1 MALEDYRDDC
11 TDCSRCSYCK
21 WIPLDHIKSA
31 RFARACPS
39 IEYCNFQAYSLGGRL
54 SIGLS
59 LLEGRIGYNDE
70 LKDIV
75 WKCQMGGACDVS
87 DKICRYNIRGLE
99 VMREMRFK
107 LVEDGQTLPQHKPYI
122 ENLHKEE
129 NMMMEPR
136 VNRGKWADGLDVKN
150 LANEKAAVVFHAGC
164 RYSYDKGLQK
174 TARTAVMMLGDA
186 GVDIGIMGEN
196 ESCCG
201 GRVYQWGYRKE
212 LNGFARKNARVW
224 ADAGV
229 KTVVTPCAECY
240 HTFKRL
246 YPEIGFTF
254 EVIHVVEY
262 INRLIKAGKI
272 KLTRSVP
279 LTVTYHDPCHLGRL
293 GEPYVPW
300 QGRRE
305 KKYGQIPV
313 WKPSRPRNT
322 GAWGVYDAPRNVLKS
337 IPGLA
342 LVEMERIREY
352 AWCCGA
358 GGGVLEAY
366 PDFAAWT
373 AAERLTEAKA
383 TGAEAIV
390 SACPWCERSFAD
402 TVKNQD
408 EKIEVYD
415 IIDLVQMA
423 L

>member
-39 IEYCNFQAYSLGGRL
+39 IEYCSFQAYSLAGRL
-54 SIGLS
+54 AVGLS
-59 LLEGRIGYNDE
+59 LLEGRIDYDSE

-75 WKCQMGGACDVS
+75 WKCQMDGACDVS

-122 ENLHKEE
+122 DNLHEE
-129 NMMMEPR
+129 QNMMMEPKAD
-136 VNRGKWADGLDVKN
+136 RGKWADGLDVKN
-150 LANEKAAVVFHAGC
+150 LTKEKARVVFHAGC
-164 RYSYDKGLQK
+164 HYSYDKELQK
-174 TARTAVMMLGDA
+174 TARTAVTLLRDA
-186 GVDIGIMGEN
+186 GVDIGIMGKN

-201 GRVYQWGYRKE
+201 GRAHQWGYRKE
-212 LNGFARKNARVW
+212 LNASARRNARAW
-224 ADAGV
+224 IRAGV

-240 HTFKRL
+240 YTFNRL
-246 YPEIGFTF
+246 YRETGLTL
-254 EVIHVVEY
+254 EVVHVTEY
-262 INRLIKAGKI
+262 IDRLIRKRKI
-272 KLTRSVP
+272 KLTKAVP
-279 LTVTYHDPCHLGRL
+279 VTVTYHDPCHLGRL

-300 QGRRE
+300 QGTR
-305 KKYGQIPV
+305 KKIYGQIPV
-313 WKPSRPRNT
+313 WKPSRPRYT
-322 GAWGVYDAPRNVLKS
+322 GAWGVYDAPRNVLKR
-337 IPGLA
+337 IPGLS

-366 PDFAAWT
+366 PDFATWT
-373 AAERLTEAKA
+373 AAQRLVEAKA

-390 SACPWCERSFAD
+390 SACPWCERNFAD
-402 TVKNQD
+402 AAESQD
-408 EKIEVYD
+408 DKVQVYD
-415 IIDLVQMA
+415 VIDLVQMA

>member
-39 IEYCNFQAYSLGGRL
+39 IEYCSFQAYSLGGRL
-54 SIGLS
+54 SVGLS

-75 WKCQMGGACDVS
+75 WKCQMDGACDVS
-87 DKICRYNIRGLE
+87 DKVCRYNIRGLE

-107 LVEDGQTLPQHKPYI
+107 LVEDGQTLLRHKPYI
-122 ENLHKEE
+122 DNLHKEQ

-136 VNRGKWADGLDVKN
+136 GNRGKWADGLDVKN
-150 LANEKAAVVFHAGC
+150 LVEEKAAVVFHAGC
-164 RYSYDKGLQK
+164 HYSYDKRSQK
-174 TARTAVMMLGDA
+174 TARMAIMMLRDA
-186 GVDIGIMGEN
+186 GVDIGIMGKK

-201 GRVYQWGYRKE
+201 GRAYQWGYRKE
-212 LNGFARKNARVW
+212 LNAFARKNARAW
-224 ADAGV
+224 ADAEV

-240 HTFKRL
+240 YTFKRL

-262 INRLIKAGKI
+262 INRLIKKGKI

-300 QGRRE
+300 QGTRE
-305 KKYGQIPV
+305 KIYGQIPV
-313 WKPSRPRNT
+313 WKPSRPRYT

-342 LVEMERIREY
+342 VAEMERIREY

-358 GGGVLEAY
+358 GGGVVEAY

-373 AAERLTEAKA
+373 AAERVTEAKA

-390 SACPWCERSFAD
+390 SACPWCERNFAD
-402 TVKNQD
+402 TVKSQD
-408 EKIEVYD
+408 EKIKVYD
-415 IIDLVQMA
+415 IVDLVHMA

>member
-39 IEYCNFQAYSLGGRL
+39 IEYCGFQAYSLGGRL
-54 SIGLS
+54 SVALS
-59 LLEGRIGYNDE
+59 LLESRIGYNDE
-70 LKDIV
+70 LKNIV
-75 WKCQMGGACDVS
+75 WKCQMDGACDVS

-99 VMREMRFK
+99 AMREMRFK
-107 LVEDGQTLPQHKPYI
+107 LVEDGETLPQHKPYI
-122 ENLHKEE
+122 DNLHKEK
-129 NMMMEPR
+129 NMMMERR

-150 LANEKAAVVFHAGC
+150 LAEEKAAVVFHAGC

-174 TARTAVMMLGDA
+174 RARMAVTMLRDA

-201 GRVYQWGYRKE
+201 GRAYQWGYRKE
-212 LNGFARKNARVW
+212 LNAFARKNARAW

-240 HTFKRL
+240 YTFKRL

-254 EVIHVVEY
+254 EVVHVSEY
-262 INRLIKAGKI
+262 INRLVKKGKI
-272 KLTRSVP
+272 KLRKNVP

-300 QGRRE
+300 QGSRE
-305 KKYGQIPV
+305 KIYGQIPV
-313 WKPSRPRNT
+313 WKPSRPRYT
-322 GAWGVYDAPRNVLKS
+322 GARGVYDAPRNVLKS
-337 IPGLA
+337 IPGLT

-390 SACPWCERSFAD
+390 SACPWCERNFAD
-402 TVKNQD
+402 TVKGQD
-408 EKIEVYD
+408 EKIKVYD
-415 IIDLVQMA
+415 VIDLVQMA

>member
-39 IEYCNFQAYSLGGRL
+39 IEYCGFQAYSLGGRL
-54 SIGLS
+54 SVALS

-70 LKDIV
+70 LKNIV
-75 WKCQMGGACDVS
+75 WECQMDGACDVS

-99 VMREMRFK
+99 AMREMRFK
-107 LVEDGQTLPQHKPYI
+107 LVEDGEALPQHKAYI
-122 ENLHKEE
+122 DNLHEE
-129 NMMMEPR
+129 QNMVMGPR
-136 VNRGKWADGLDVKN
+136 ANRGDWADGLDIKN
-150 LANEKAAVVFHAGC
+150 LAEEKAGVVFHAGC
-164 RYSYDKGLQK
+164 RYSYDEELQK
-174 TARTAVMMLGDA
+174 TARTAVTLLRDA
-186 GVDIGIMGEN
+186 GVDIGIMGEK

-201 GRVYQWGYRKE
+201 GRAYQWGYRKE
-212 LNGFARKNARVW
+212 LNACARRNARAW
-224 ADAGV
+224 IRAGV

-240 HTFKRL
+240 YAFKRL
-246 YPEIGFTF
+246 YRETGFTL
-254 EVIHVVEY
+254 EVVHVTEY
-262 INRLIKAGKI
+262 IDRLIKKGKI
-272 KLTRSVP
+272 KLTRNVP

-300 QGRRE
+300 QGN
-305 KKYGQIPV
+305 KKKIYGQIPV
-313 WKPSRPRNT
+313 WKPSRPRYT
-322 GAWGVYDAPRNVLKS
+322 GAWGVYDAPRSVLSS
-337 IPGLA
+337 IPGLTLA
-342 LVEMERIREY
+342 EMERIREY

-373 AAERLTEAKA
+373 AAERLAEAST

-390 SACPWCERSFAD
+390 SACPWCERSFID
-402 TVKNQD
+402 TVKVQD
-408 EKIEVYD
+408 GKIKVYD
-415 IIDLVQMA
+415 VIDLVQMA

>member
-1 MALEDYRDDC
+1 MALEDYREDC

-39 IEYCNFQAYSLGGRL
+39 IEYCGFQAYSLGGRL
-54 SIGLS
+54 SVGLS

-70 LKDIV
+70 LKNIV
-75 WKCQMGGACDVS
+75 WECQMDGACDVS

-99 VMREMRFK
+99 AMREMRFK
-107 LVEDGQTLPQHKPYI
+107 LVEDGQTMYLHKPYI
-122 ENLHKEE
+122 DSLHKEK
-129 NMMMEPR
+129 NMMIEPR
-136 VNRGKWADGLDVKN
+136 AKRGKWADGLDVKN
-150 LANEKAAVVFHAGC
+150 LTKEKAAVVFHAGC

-174 TARTAVMMLGDA
+174 KARTAVTILRDA
-186 GVDIGIMGEN
+186 GADIGIMGEN

-201 GRVYQWGYRKE
+201 GRAYQWGYRKE
-212 LNGFARKNARVW
+212 LNAFARNNAKAW
-224 ADAGV
+224 TAAGV

-240 HTFKRL
+240 YTFKRL

-254 EVIHVVEY
+254 EVIHVSEYVE
-262 INRLIKAGKI
+262 RLIKKGKI
-272 KLTRSVP
+272 KLSKNVP
-279 LTVTYHDPCHLGRL
+279 LTVTYHDPCHLGSL

-300 QGRRE
+300 QGTKE
-305 KKYGQIPV
+305 KIYGQIPV
-313 WKPSRPRNT
+313 WKPSRPRYT

-337 IPGLA
+337 IRGLT

-366 PDFAAWT
+366 PDFVTWT
-373 AAERLTEAKA
+373 AAERLTEART

-390 SACPWCERSFAD
+390 TACPWCERNFAD
-402 TVKNQD
+402 TVRSQD
-408 EKIEVYD
+408 EKMQVYD

>member
-39 IEYCNFQAYSLGGRL
+39 IEYCSFQAYSLAGRL

-87 DKICRYNIRGLE
+87 DKVCRYNIRGLE

-107 LVEDGQTLPQHKPYI
+107 LVKEGQTLPQHKAYI
-122 ENLHKEE
+122 DSLHKEE
-129 NMMMEPR
+129 NMMIAHR

-150 LANEKAAVVFHAGC
+150 LAQEKATVVFHAGC
-164 RYSYDKGLQK
+164 LYSYDKELQK
-174 TARTAVMMLGDA
+174 TARTAAMILRDA
-186 GVDIGIMGEN
+186 GVDIGIMREN

-212 LNGFARKNARVW
+212 LNAFARKNAKAW

-262 INRLIKAGKI
+262 IDRLIKEDKI
-272 KLTRSVP
+272 KLTKSVP

-300 QGRRE
+300 QGSKE
-305 KKYGQIPV
+305 KIYGQIPV
-313 WKPSRPRNT
+313 WKPSRPRYT
-322 GAWGVYDAPRNVLKS
+322 GAWGIYDAPRNVLNS

-373 AAERLTEAKA
+373 AAERLAEAKA

-390 SACPWCERSFAD
+390 SACPWCENNFTD
-402 TVKNQD
+402 TVKSRD

-415 IIDLVQMA
+415 IVDLVQMA

>member
-39 IEYCNFQAYSLGGRL
+39 IEYCGFQAYSLGGRL
-54 SIGLS
+54 SVALS

-70 LKDIV
+70 LKNIV
-75 WKCQMGGACDVS
+75 WECQLDGACDVS

-107 LVEDGQTLPQHKPYI
+107 LVEEGQTLPRHKPYI
-122 ENLHKEE
+122 DSLHKEK
-129 NMMMEPR
+129 NMMLKPSGE
-136 VNRGKWADGLDVKN
+136 RGKWAEGLDVKK
-150 LANEKAAVVFHAGC
+150 LTEEKATVAFHAGC
-164 RYSYDKGLQK
+164 RYSYDRGLQK
-174 TARTAVMMLGDA
+174 RARTAVTLLRDA

-201 GRVYQWGYRKE
+201 GRAYQWGYRNE
-212 LNGFARKNARVW
+212 LNALAKKNARAW
-224 ADAGV
+224 TAAGV
-229 KTVVTPCAECY
+229 KTVVTACAEGY
-240 HTFKRL
+240 YTFKRL
-246 YPEIGFTF
+246 YPELGFTF
-254 EVIHVVEY
+254 EVLHVSEY
-262 INRLIKAGKI
+262 IERLIRKGKI
-272 KLTRSVP
+272 KPKRNVP

-300 QGRRE
+300 QGKRD
-305 KKYGQIPV
+305 KIYGQVPV
-313 WKPSRPRNT
+313 WKPSRPRYT
-322 GAWGVYDAPRNVLKS
+322 GAFGVYDAPRNVLKS
-337 IPGLA
+337 IPGVT

-373 AAERLTEAKA
+373 AADRLAEAKA
-383 TGAEAIV
+383 TGAEALV
-390 SACPWCERSFAD
+390 SACPWCETNLAD
-402 TVKNQD
+402 TVKD
-408 EKIEVYD
+408 RDGKIKVYD
-415 IIDLVQMA
+415 VVDVVRMA

>member
-39 IEYCNFQAYSLGGRL
+39 IEYCGFQAYSLGGRL
-54 SIGLS
+54 SVALS

-70 LKDIV
+70 LKNIV
-75 WKCQMGGACDVS
+75 WECQLDGACDVS

-107 LVEDGQTLPQHKPYI
+107 LVEEGQTLPRHKPYI
-122 ENLHKEE
+122 DSLRKEK
-129 NMMMEPR
+129 NMMLKPR
-136 VNRGKWADGLDVKN
+136 GDRGKWAEGLDVKQ
-150 LANEKAAVVFHAGC
+150 LTEEKATVVFHAGC
-164 RYSYDKGLQK
+164 RYSYDRGLQK
-174 TARTAVMMLGDA
+174 RARTAVTLLRDA

-201 GRVYQWGYRKE
+201 GRAYQWGYRNE
-212 LNGFARKNARVW
+212 LNALAKKNARAW
-224 ADAGV
+224 TAAGV
-229 KTVVTPCAECY
+229 KTVVTTCAEGY
-240 HTFKRL
+240 YTFKRL
-246 YPEIGFTF
+246 YPELGFTF
-254 EVIHVVEY
+254 EVLHVSEY
-262 INRLIKAGKI
+262 IERLIKKGKI
-272 KLTRSVP
+272 KPKRNVP

-300 QGRRE
+300 QGKRD
-305 KKYGQIPV
+305 KIYGQVPV
-313 WKPSRPRNT
+313 WKPSRPRYT
-322 GAWGVYDAPRNVLKS
+322 GAFGVYDAPRNVLKS
-337 IPGLA
+337 IPGVT

-373 AAERLTEAKA
+373 AADRLAEAKA
-383 TGAEAIV
+383 TGAEALV
-390 SACPWCERSFAD
+390 SACPWCETNLAD
-402 TVKNQD
+402 TVKD
-408 EKIEVYD
+408 RDGKIKVYD
-415 IIDLVQMA
+415 IVDVVRMA

>member
-39 IEYCNFQAYSLGGRL
+39 IEYCGFQAYSLGGRL
-54 SIGLS
+54 SVALS
-59 LLEGRIGYNDE
+59 LLEGRIDYNNE
-70 LKDIV
+70 LKNIV
-75 WKCQMGGACDVS
+75 WECQLDGACDVS

-99 VMREMRFK
+99 AMREMRFK
-107 LVEDGQTLPQHKPYI
+107 LVEDGQTLPRHKPYI
-122 ENLHKEE
+122 DSLHKEK
-129 NMMMEPR
+129 NMMMEPKAK
-136 VNRGKWADGLDVKN
+136 RGKWADGLDVKN
-150 LANEKAAVVFHAGC
+150 LPEEKAAVVFHAGC

-174 TARTAVMMLGDA
+174 KARTAVTLLRDA

-201 GRVYQWGYRKE
+201 GRAYQWGYRKE
-212 LNGFARKNARVW
+212 LNAFAKKNARAW
-224 ADAGV
+224 TAAGV
-229 KTVVTPCAECY
+229 KTVVTPCAEGY
-240 HTFKRL
+240 YTFKRL

-254 EVIHVVEY
+254 EVVHVSEY
-262 INRLIKAGKI
+262 IGRLIKKGKI
-272 KLTRSVP
+272 RPRKKVP

-300 QGRRE
+300 QGKKE
-305 KKYGQIPV
+305 KIYGQVPV
-313 WKPSRPRNT
+313 WKPSRPRYT
-322 GAWGVYDAPRNVLKS
+322 GAFGVYDAPRNVLKS
-337 IPGLA
+337 IPGLT

-373 AAERLTEAKA
+373 AAERLTEARA

-390 SACPWCERSFAD
+390 SACPWCESNFAD
-402 TVKNQD
+402 TAKGQD
-408 EKIEVYD
+408 EKIKVYD
-415 IIDLVQMA
+415 VIDLVQMA

>member
-39 IEYCNFQAYSLGGRL
+39 IEYCSFQAYSLAGRL

-75 WKCQMGGACDVS
+75 WKCQLDGACDVS
-87 DKICRYNIRGLE
+87 DKVCRYNIRGLE

-107 LVEDGQTLPQHKPYI
+107 LVEDGQTLPQHKPYLDS
-122 ENLHKEE
+122 LHREE

-136 VNRGKWADGLDVKN
+136 VNRGKWADGLDIKN
-150 LANEKAAVVFHAGC
+150 LAKEKAAVVFHAGC
-164 RYSYDKGLQK
+164 RYSYDKGLQN
-174 TARTAVMMLGDA
+174 TARAAVMMLRNA
-186 GVDIGIMGEN
+186 GVDIGIMGDN

-201 GRVYQWGYRKE
+201 GRAYQWGYRNE
-212 LNGFARKNARVW
+212 LNAFAKKNARAW
-224 ADAGV
+224 ANAGV

-240 HTFKRL
+240 HTFERL
-246 YPEIGFTF
+246 YPEIGVTF
-254 EVIHVVEY
+254 EVVHVVEY
-262 INRLIKAGKI
+262 VNRLIKEGKI
-272 KLTRSVP
+272 KLTKSVP

-300 QGRRE
+300 QGSKE
-305 KKYGQIPV
+305 KIYGQIPV
-313 WKPSRPRNT
+313 WRPSRPRYT

-390 SACPWCERSFAD
+390 SACPWCERNFTD
-402 TVKNQD
+402 TVRSQD

-415 IIDLVQMA
+415 IVDLVQMA

>member
-21 WIPLDHIKSA
+21 WIPLDHIRSA

-39 IEYCNFQAYSLGGRL
+39 IEYCSFQAYSLAGRL
-54 SIGLS
+54 AIGLS
-59 LLEGRIGYNDE
+59 LLEDRVGYNDQ

-75 WKCQMGGACDVS
+75 WTCQMDGACDVS

-107 LVEDGQTLPQHKPYI
+107 LVENGQTLPQHKPYI
-122 ENLHKEE
+122 DSLHKEKNTMLE
-129 NMMMEPR
+129 LGE
-136 VNRGKWADGLDVKN
+136 NRGKWADGLDLKN
-150 LANEKAAVVFHAGC
+150 LAEDKASVVFHAGC
-164 RYSYDKGLQK
+164 RYSYDKRLRK
-174 TARTAVMMLGDA
+174 TARTVVIMLRDA
-186 GVDIGIMGEN
+186 GVDIGIMGEK

-201 GRVYQWGYRKE
+201 GRIFQWGYSKE
-212 LNGFARKNARVW
+212 LNTFARRKAQAW

-240 HTFKRL
+240 YTFKRL
-246 YPEIGFTF
+246 YPEIGLKY
-254 EVIHVVEY
+254 EVVHVTEY
-262 INRLIKAGKI
+262 LNRLIKKGKI
-272 KLTRSVP
+272 KLTRRVP

-300 QGRRE
+300 QGKRA
-305 KKYGQIPV
+305 KIYGQIPV
-313 WKPSRPRNT
+313 WKPSRPRYT
-322 GAWGVYDAPRNVLKS
+322 GAWGVYDAPRNVLNS

-342 LVEMERIREY
+342 LVEMERTREY

-366 PDFAAWT
+366 PSFAAWT

-383 TGAEAIV
+383 AGAEAMV
-390 SACPWCERSFAD
+390 SACPWCETNFAD
-402 TVKNQD
+402 TAKNQD
-408 EKIEVYD
+408 ERIEVYD
-415 IIDLVQMA
+415 IIDLVRMA

>member
-39 IEYCNFQAYSLGGRL
+39 IEYCGFQAYSLAGRL
-54 SIGLS
+54 SVGLS
-59 LLEGRIGYNDE
+59 LLEGRIGYNDN

-75 WKCQMGGACDVS
+75 WKCQMDGACDIS

-122 ENLHKEE
+122 DSLRKER
-129 NMMMEPR
+129 NMLMKPG
-136 VNRGKWADGLDVKN
+136 VNRGKWADGLDVKD
-150 LANEKAAVVFHAGC
+150 LTEEKAAVVFHAGC
-164 RYSYDKGLQK
+164 RYSYDRGLQK
-174 TARTAVMMLGDA
+174 TARAAVTMLRNA
-186 GVDIGIMGEN
+186 GVDIGIMGEK

-201 GRVYQWGYRKE
+201 GRAYQWGYGKE
-212 LNGFARKNARVW
+212 LKAFARRNARAW
-224 ADAGV
+224 TDAGV

-240 HTFKRL
+240 YTFKRL
-246 YPEIGFTF
+246 YPETGFSF
-254 EVIHVVEY
+254 EVVHVVEY
-262 INRLIKAGKI
+262 INRLIKRGKI
-272 KLTRSVP
+272 KLSRSVP
-279 LTVTYHDPCHLGRL
+279 LAVAYHDPCHLGRL

-305 KKYGQIPV
+305 KIYGQIPV
-313 WKPSRPRNT
+313 WKPSRPRYT
-322 GAWGVYDAPRNVLKS
+322 GARGVYDAPRNVLNS
-337 IPGLA
+337 IPGLE

-390 SACPWCERSFAD
+390 SACPWCEKNFAD
-402 TVKNQD
+402 TVKTQD
-408 EKIEVYD
+408 EKFKVYD
-415 IIDLVQMA
+415 VIDLVHMA

>member
-1 MALEDYRDDC
+1 MALEDYREDC

-39 IEYCNFQAYSLGGRL
+39 IEYCGFQAYSLGGRL
-54 SIGLS
+54 SVGLS

-75 WKCQMGGACDVS
+75 WKCQLGGACDVS

-99 VMREMRFK
+99 AMREMRFK

-122 ENLHKEE
+122 DSLHKEK
-129 NMMMEPR
+129 NMLIEPR
-136 VNRGKWADGLDVKN
+136 AKRGKWADGLDVKN
-150 LANEKAAVVFHAGC
+150 LAEEKAAVVFHAGC

-174 TARTAVMMLGDA
+174 KARTAVTLLRDA

-201 GRVYQWGYRKE
+201 GRAYQWGYRKE
-212 LNGFARKNARVW
+212 LNAFATKNARAW

-240 HTFKRL
+240 YTFKRL

-254 EVIHVVEY
+254 EVVHVSEY
-262 INRLIKAGKI
+262 IERLIKKGKI
-272 KLTRSVP
+272 KPRKNVP

-300 QGRRE
+300 QGTKE
-305 KKYGQIPV
+305 KIYGQIPV
-313 WKPSRPRNT
+313 WKPSKPRYT

-337 IPGLA
+337 IPGLT

-358 GGGVLEAY
+358 GGGVMEAY

-373 AAERLTEAKA
+373 AAERLTEART

-390 SACPWCERSFAD
+390 SACPWCERNFAD
-402 TVKNQD
+402 TVKSQD
-408 EKIEVYD
+408 EKMQVYD

>member
-39 IEYCNFQAYSLGGRL
+39 IEYCGFQAYSLGGRL
-54 SIGLS
+54 SVALS
-59 LLEGRIGYNDE
+59 LLEDRIGYNDE

-75 WKCQMGGACDVS
+75 WKCQMDGACDVS

-99 VMREMRFK
+99 AMREMRFK
-107 LVEDGQTLPQHKPYI
+107 LVEDGQTLPQHKPCI
-122 ENLHKEE
+122 DSLHKEK

-136 VNRGKWADGLDVKN
+136 ANRGKWANGLDVKN
-150 LANEKAAVVFHAGC
+150 LAEEKAAVVFHAGC
-164 RYSYDKGLQK
+164 RYSYDKRLQK
-174 TARTAVMMLGDA
+174 TARMAVTMLRNA

-201 GRVYQWGYRKE
+201 GRAYQWGYRKE
-212 LNGFARKNARVW
+212 VNAFARKNARAW

-246 YPEIGFTF
+246 YPEIGVTF
-254 EVIHVVEY
+254 EVVHVSEY
-262 INRLIKAGKI
+262 IERLIKKGKM

-300 QGRRE
+300 QGERE
-305 KKYGQIPV
+305 KIYGQIPV
-313 WKPSRPRNT
+313 WKPSRPRYT
-322 GAWGVYDAPRNVLKS
+322 GARGVYDAPRNVLKS
-337 IPGLA
+337 IPELT

-390 SACPWCERSFAD
+390 SACPWCERNFAD
-402 TVKNQD
+402 TVKTQD
-408 EKIEVYD
+408 EKIKVYD
-415 IIDLVQMA
+415 IIELVQMA

>member
-1 MALEDYRDDC
+1 
-11 TDCSRCSYCK
+11 
-21 WIPLDHIKSA
+21 KSA

-39 IEYCNFQAYSLGGRL
+39 IEYCGFQAYSLGGRL
-54 SIGLS
+54 SVGLS

-70 LKDIV
+70 LKNIV
-75 WKCQMGGACDVS
+75 WECQLDGACDVS

-99 VMREMRFK
+99 AMREMRFK
-107 LVEDGQTLPQHKPYI
+107 LVEDGQTLPRHRPYI
-122 ENLHKEE
+122 DSLHKEK
-129 NMMMEPR
+129 NMMMEPKTK
-136 VNRGKWADGLDVKN
+136 RGKWAERLDIKD
-150 LANEKAAVVFHAGC
+150 LTREKAAVVFHAGC
-164 RYSYDKGLQK
+164 RYSYDKKLQK
-174 TARTAVMMLGDA
+174 KARTTVTLLRDA

-201 GRVYQWGYRKE
+201 GRAYQWGYRKE
-212 LNGFARKNARVW
+212 LDAFARKNARPW
-224 ADAGV
+224 TDAGV

-254 EVIHVVEY
+254 EVVHVVEY
-262 INRLIKAGKI
+262 MDRLIKRGKM

-300 QGRRE
+300 QGTRE
-305 KKYGQIPV
+305 KIYGQIPV
-313 WKPSRPRNT
+313 WKPSRPRYT
-322 GAWGVYDAPRNVLKS
+322 GARGVYDAPRNVLKI
-337 IPGLA
+337 IPGLT
-342 LVEMERIREY
+342 LVEMERTKEY

-373 AAERLTEAKA
+373 AAQRLTEARA
-383 TGAEAIV
+383 TSAEAIV
-390 SACPWCERSFAD
+390 SACPWCERNFAD
-402 TVKNQD
+402 TAKGQD
-408 EKIEVYD
+408 EKIKVYD
-415 IIDLVQMA
+415 VVDLVQMA

>member
-39 IEYCNFQAYSLGGRL
+39 IEYCGFQAYSLGGRL
-54 SIGLS
+54 SVALS

-70 LKDIV
+70 LKNIV
-75 WKCQMGGACDVS
+75 WECQLDGACDVS

-107 LVEDGQTLPQHKPYI
+107 LVEEGQTLPRHKPYI
-122 ENLHKEE
+122 DSLHKEK
-129 NMMMEPR
+129 NMMLKPR
-136 VNRGKWADGLDVKN
+136 GERGKWAEGLDVKK
-150 LANEKAAVVFHAGC
+150 LTEEKATVVFHAGC
-164 RYSYDKGLQK
+164 RYSYDRGLQK
-174 TARTAVMMLGDA
+174 RARTAVTLLRDA

-201 GRVYQWGYRKE
+201 GRAYQWGYRKE
-212 LNGFARKNARVW
+212 LNALAKKNARAW
-224 ADAGV
+224 TAAGV
-229 KTVVTPCAECY
+229 KTVVTACAEGY
-240 HTFKRL
+240 HTFKRV
-246 YPEIGFTF
+246 YPELGFTF
-254 EVIHVVEY
+254 EVLHVSEY
-262 INRLIKAGKI
+262 IERLVKKGKI
-272 KLTRSVP
+272 KPRRNVP

-300 QGRRE
+300 QGKRN
-305 KKYGQIPV
+305 KIYGQVPV
-313 WKPSRPRNT
+313 WKPSRPRYT
-322 GAWGVYDAPRNVLKS
+322 GAFGVYDAPRNVLKS
-337 IPGLA
+337 IPGVT

-373 AAERLTEAKA
+373 AADRLAEAKA
-383 TGAEAIV
+383 TGAEALV
-390 SACPWCERSFAD
+390 SACPWCETNLAD
-402 TVKNQD
+402 TVKD
-408 EKIEVYD
+408 RDGKIKVYD
-415 IIDLVQMA
+415 IVDVVRMA

>member
-39 IEYCNFQAYSLGGRL
+39 IEYCSFQAYSLGGRL
-54 SIGLS
+54 SVGLS

-107 LVEDGQTLPQHKPYI
+107 LVEDGETLSQHKSYI
-122 ENLHKEE
+122 NNLHEE
-129 NMMMEPR
+129 QNMMMEPR
-136 VNRGKWADGLDVKN
+136 VDRGKWAEGLDVKN
-150 LANEKAAVVFHAGC
+150 LVDKKAAVVFHAGC
-164 RYSYDKGLQK
+164 RYSYDKELQK
-174 TARTAVMMLGDA
+174 TARTAVMMLRKA
-186 GVDIGIMGEN
+186 GVDIGIMGKN

-201 GRVYQWGYRKE
+201 GRAYQWGYRKE
-212 LNGFARKNARVW
+212 LKASARRNARAW
-224 ADAGV
+224 IKAGV

-240 HTFKRL
+240 YTFKRL
-246 YPEIGFTF
+246 YPEIGLTL
-254 EVIHVVEY
+254 EVVHVAEY
-262 INRLIKAGKI
+262 FDRLIKKGKI
-272 KLTRSVP
+272 KLTKGVP

-300 QGRRE
+300 QGTRE
-305 KKYGQIPV
+305 KIYGQIPV
-313 WKPSRPRNT
+313 WKPSRPRYT
-322 GAWGVYDAPRNVLKS
+322 GAWGVYDAPRNILKS
-337 IPGLA
+337 IPGLT

-373 AAERLTEAKA
+373 AAERLAEAKA
-383 TGAEAIV
+383 TGVEAMV
-390 SACPWCERSFAD
+390 SACPWCERNFAD
-402 TVKNQD
+402 TAESLD
-408 EKIEVYD
+408 EKVQVYD

>member
-1 MALEDYRDDC
+1 MALKDYKEDC

-39 IEYCNFQAYSLGGRL
+39 IEYCGFQAYSLGGRL
-54 SIGLS
+54 SVGLS
-59 LLEGRIGYNDE
+59 LLEGRIGYNEE
-70 LKDIV
+70 LKNII
-75 WKCQMGGACDVS
+75 WECQMDGACDVS

-99 VMREMRFK
+99 AMREMRFK
-107 LVEDGQTLPQHKPYI
+107 LVGDGQTLPQHKPYLDS
-122 ENLHKEE
+122 LHKEQ
-129 NMMMEPR
+129 NMMIEPR
-136 VNRGKWADGLDVKN
+136 VRRGKWADGLDVKN
-150 LANEKAAVVFHAGC
+150 LTKEKGAVVFHAGC

-174 TARTAVMMLGDA
+174 KARTAVTLLRDA

-201 GRVYQWGYRKE
+201 GRAYQWGYRKD
-212 LNGFARKNARVW
+212 LNAFARKNTEAW
-224 ADAGV
+224 TAAGV

-240 HTFKRL
+240 YTFKRL

-254 EVIHVVEY
+254 EVIHVSEYVE
-262 INRLIKAGKI
+262 RLIMKGKI
-272 KLTRSVP
+272 KLSKNVP
-279 LTVTYHDPCHLGRL
+279 LTITYHDPCHLGRL

-300 QGRRE
+300 QGTKE
-305 KKYGQIPV
+305 KIYGQIPV
-313 WKPSRPRNT
+313 WKPSRPRYT

-337 IPGLA
+337 ISGLT
-342 LVEMERIREY
+342 LVEMERTREY

-358 GGGVLEAY
+358 GGGALEAY
-366 PDFAAWT
+366 PDFATWT
-373 AAERLTEAKA
+373 AAERLNEARA

-390 SACPWCERSFAD
+390 TACPWCERNFTN
-402 TVKNQD
+402 TVKSQD
-408 EKIEVYD
+408 EKMQVYD

>member
-1 MALEDYRDDC
+1 MALEDYKEDC
-11 TDCSRCSYCK
+11 ADCSRCSYCK

-39 IEYCNFQAYSLGGRL
+39 IEYCGFQAYSLGGRL
-54 SIGLS
+54 SVGLS
-59 LLEGRIGYNDE
+59 LLEGRIGYNEE
-70 LKDIV
+70 LKNIV
-75 WKCQMGGACDVS
+75 WECQMDGACDVS

-99 VMREMRFK
+99 AMREMRFK

-122 ENLHKEE
+122 DSLHKEQ
-129 NMMMEPR
+129 NMMIEPR
-136 VNRGKWADGLDVKN
+136 TRRGKWADGLDVKN
-150 LANEKAAVVFHAGC
+150 LTKEKGAVVFHAGC

-174 TARTAVMMLGDA
+174 KARTAVTLLRDA

-212 LNGFARKNARVW
+212 LNAFARKNTEAW
-224 ADAGV
+224 TAAGV

-240 HTFKRL
+240 YTFKRL

-254 EVIHVVEY
+254 EVIHVSEY
-262 INRLIKAGKI
+262 IERLIKKGKI
-272 KLTRSVP
+272 KLSKNVP

-300 QGRRE
+300 QGTKE
-305 KKYGQIPV
+305 KIYGQIPV
-313 WKPSRPRNT
+313 WKPSRPRYT

-337 IPGLA
+337 ISGLT

-366 PDFAAWT
+366 PDFASWT
-373 AAERLTEAKA
+373 ATERLSEAKV

-390 SACPWCERSFAD
+390 SACPWCERNFTD
-402 TVKNQD
+402 TVKSQD
-408 EKIEVYD
+408 EKMQVYD

>member
-39 IEYCNFQAYSLGGRL
+39 IEYCGFQAYSLGGRL
-54 SIGLS
+54 SVALS

-70 LKDIV
+70 LKNIV
-75 WKCQMGGACDVS
+75 WECQLDGACDVS

-107 LVEDGQTLPQHKPYI
+107 LVEEGQTLPRHKPYI
-122 ENLHKEE
+122 DSLHKEK
-129 NMMMEPR
+129 NMMLKPR
-136 VNRGKWADGLDVKN
+136 GERGKWAEGLDVKK
-150 LANEKAAVVFHAGC
+150 LTEEKATVVFHAGC
-164 RYSYDKGLQK
+164 RYSYDRGLQK
-174 TARTAVMMLGDA
+174 RARTAVTLLRDA

-201 GRVYQWGYRKE
+201 GRAYQWGYRNE
-212 LNGFARKNARVW
+212 LNALAKKNARAW
-224 ADAGV
+224 TAAGV
-229 KTVVTPCAECY
+229 KTVVTACAEGY

-246 YPEIGFTF
+246 YPELGFTF
-254 EVIHVVEY
+254 EVLHVSEY
-262 INRLIKAGKI
+262 IERLIKKGKI
-272 KLTRSVP
+272 KPRRNVP

-300 QGRRE
+300 QGKRD
-305 KKYGQIPV
+305 KIYGQVPV
-313 WKPSRPRNT
+313 WKPSRPRYT
-322 GAWGVYDAPRNVLKS
+322 GAFGVYDAPRNVLKS
-337 IPGLA
+337 IPGVT

-373 AAERLTEAKA
+373 AADRLAEAKA
-383 TGAEAIV
+383 TGAEALV
-390 SACPWCERSFAD
+390 SACPWCETNLAD
-402 TVKNQD
+402 TVKD
-408 EKIEVYD
+408 RDGKIKVYD
-415 IIDLVQMA
+415 IVDVVRMA

>member
-39 IEYCNFQAYSLGGRL
+39 IEYCSFQAYSLAGRL

-75 WKCQMGGACDVS
+75 WKCQLDGACDVS
-87 DKICRYNIRGLE
+87 DKVCRYNIRGLE

-107 LVEDGQTLPQHKPYI
+107 LVEDGQTLPQHKPYLDS
-122 ENLHKEE
+122 LHREE

-136 VNRGKWADGLDVKN
+136 VNRGKWADGLDIKN
-150 LANEKAAVVFHAGC
+150 LAKEKASVVFHAGC
-164 RYSYDKGLQK
+164 RYSYDKGLQN
-174 TARTAVMMLGDA
+174 TARAAVMMLRNA
-186 GVDIGIMGEN
+186 GVDIGIMGDN

-201 GRVYQWGYRKE
+201 GRAYQWGYRNE
-212 LNGFARKNARVW
+212 LNAFAKKNARAW
-224 ADAGV
+224 ANAGV

-240 HTFKRL
+240 HTFERL
-246 YPEIGFTF
+246 YPEIGVTF
-254 EVIHVVEY
+254 EVVHVVEY
-262 INRLIKAGKI
+262 VNRLIKEGKI
-272 KLTRSVP
+272 KLTKSVP

-300 QGRRE
+300 QGSKE
-305 KKYGQIPV
+305 KIYGQIPV
-313 WKPSRPRNT
+313 WRPSRPRYT

-390 SACPWCERSFAD
+390 SACPWCERNFTD
-402 TVKNQD
+402 TVRSQD

-415 IIDLVQMA
+415 IVDLVQMA

>member
-39 IEYCNFQAYSLGGRL
+39 IEYCGFQAYSLGGRL
-54 SIGLS
+54 SVALS

-70 LKDIV
+70 LKNIV
-75 WKCQMGGACDVS
+75 WECQLDGACDVS

-107 LVEDGQTLPQHKPYI
+107 LVEEGQTLPQHKPYI
-122 ENLHKEE
+122 DSLRKEK
-129 NMMMEPR
+129 NMMLKPR
-136 VNRGKWADGLDVKN
+136 GDRGKWAEGLDVKQ
-150 LANEKAAVVFHAGC
+150 LTEEKATVVFHAGC
-164 RYSYDKGLQK
+164 RYSYDRGLQK
-174 TARTAVMMLGDA
+174 RARTAVTLLRDA

-201 GRVYQWGYRKE
+201 GRAYQWGYRNE
-212 LNGFARKNARVW
+212 LNALAKKNARAW
-224 ADAGV
+224 TAAGV
-229 KTVVTPCAECY
+229 KTVVTTCAEGY
-240 HTFKRL
+240 YTFKRL
-246 YPEIGFTF
+246 YPELGFTF
-254 EVIHVVEY
+254 EVLHVSEY
-262 INRLIKAGKI
+262 IERLIKKGKI
-272 KLTRSVP
+272 KPKRNVP

-300 QGRRE
+300 QGKRD
-305 KKYGQIPV
+305 KIYGQVPV
-313 WKPSRPRNT
+313 WKPSRPRYT
-322 GAWGVYDAPRNVLKS
+322 GAFGVYDAPRNVLKS
-337 IPGLA
+337 IPGVT

-373 AAERLTEAKA
+373 AADRLAEAKA
-383 TGAEAIV
+383 TGAEALV
-390 SACPWCERSFAD
+390 SACPWCETNLAD
-402 TVKNQD
+402 TVKD
-408 EKIEVYD
+408 RDGKIKVYD
-415 IIDLVQMA
+415 IVDVVRMA

>member
-1 MALEDYRDDC
+1 MALEDYKEDC

-39 IEYCNFQAYSLGGRL
+39 IEYCGFQAYSLGGRL
-54 SIGLS
+54 SVGLS
-59 LLEGRIGYNDE
+59 LLEGRIGYNEE
-70 LKDIV
+70 LKNIV
-75 WKCQMGGACDVS
+75 WECQMDGACDLS

-107 LVEDGQTLPQHKPYI
+107 LVEDGQTLHQHKPYI
-122 ENLHKEE
+122 DSLHKEQ
-129 NMMMEPR
+129 NMMIEPR
-136 VNRGKWADGLDVKN
+136 AKRGKWADGLDVKN
-150 LANEKAAVVFHAGC
+150 LTKEKGAVVFHAGC

-174 TARTAVMMLGDA
+174 KARTAITLLRDA
-186 GVDIGIMGEN
+186 GVDIGVMGEN

-201 GRVYQWGYRKE
+201 GRAYQWGYRKD
-212 LNGFARKNARVW
+212 LNAFARKNTEAW
-224 ADAGV
+224 TAAGV

-240 HTFKRL
+240 YTFKRL

-254 EVIHVVEY
+254 EVIHVSEY
-262 INRLIKAGKI
+262 IEFLIKKGKI
-272 KLTRSVP
+272 KLSTNVP
-279 LTVTYHDPCHLGRL
+279 LTITYHDPCHLGRL

-300 QGRRE
+300 QGTKE
-305 KKYGQIPV
+305 KIYGQIPV
-313 WKPSRPRNT
+313 WKPSRPRYT

-337 IPGLA
+337 ISGLT
-342 LVEMERIREY
+342 LLEMERTREY

-366 PDFAAWT
+366 SDFATWT
-373 AAERLTEAKA
+373 AAERLIEARA

-390 SACPWCERSFAD
+390 TACPWCERNFTD
-402 TVKNQD
+402 TVKSQD
-408 EKIEVYD
+408 EKMQVYD

>member
-39 IEYCNFQAYSLGGRL
+39 IEYCGFQAYSLGGRL
-54 SIGLS
+54 SVALS

-70 LKDIV
+70 LKNIV
-75 WKCQMGGACDVS
+75 WECQLDGACDVS

-107 LVEDGQTLPQHKPYI
+107 LVEEGQTLPRHKPYI
-122 ENLHKEE
+122 DSLRKEK
-129 NMMMEPR
+129 NMMLKPR
-136 VNRGKWADGLDVKN
+136 GDRGKWAEGLDVKQ
-150 LANEKAAVVFHAGC
+150 LTEEKATVVFHAGC
-164 RYSYDKGLQK
+164 RYSYDRGLQK
-174 TARTAVMMLGDA
+174 RARTAVTLLRDA

-201 GRVYQWGYRKE
+201 GRAYQWGYRNE
-212 LNGFARKNARVW
+212 LNALAKKNARAW
-224 ADAGV
+224 TAAGV
-229 KTVVTPCAECY
+229 KTVVTTCAEGY
-240 HTFKRL
+240 YTFKRL
-246 YPEIGFTF
+246 YPELGFTF
-254 EVIHVVEY
+254 EVLHVSEY
-262 INRLIKAGKI
+262 IERLIKKGKI
-272 KLTRSVP
+272 KPRRNVP

-300 QGRRE
+300 QGKRD
-305 KKYGQIPV
+305 KIYGQVPV
-313 WKPSRPRNT
+313 WKPSRPRYT
-322 GAWGVYDAPRNVLKS
+322 GAFGVYDAPRNVLKS
-337 IPGLA
+337 IPGVT

-373 AAERLTEAKA
+373 AADRLAEAKA
-383 TGAEAIV
+383 TGAEALV
-390 SACPWCERSFAD
+390 SACPWCETNLAD
-402 TVKNQD
+402 TVKD
-408 EKIEVYD
+408 RDGKIKVYD
-415 IIDLVQMA
+415 IVDVVRMA

>member
-21 WIPLDHIKSA
+21 WIPFDHIKSA

-39 IEYCNFQAYSLGGRL
+39 IEYCGFQAYSLGGRL
-54 SIGLS
+54 AIGLS
-59 LLEGRIGYNDE
+59 LIEGRIGYNDQ

-75 WKCQMGGACDVS
+75 WKCQLGGACDVS

-107 LVEDGQTLPQHKPYI
+107 LVEDGQTLPQHRPYVD
-122 ENLHKEE
+122 NLHKEQ
-129 NMMMEPR
+129 NMLMAPR
-136 VNRGKWADGLDVKN
+136 DARGKWSEGLDVKN
-150 LANEKAAVVFHAGC
+150 LSQEKAAVVFHAGC
-164 RYSYDKGLQK
+164 RYSYDQELRN
-174 TARTAVMMLGDA
+174 TARAAVIMLRDT
-186 GVDIGIMGEN
+186 GVDIGIMAEN

-201 GRVYQWGYRKE
+201 GRIYQWGYRKE
-212 LNGFARKNARVW
+212 LSGFASKKAQAW
-224 ADAGV
+224 TDAGV
-229 KTVVTPCAECY
+229 KTVITPCAECY

-246 YPEIGFTF
+246 YPEIGVSF
-254 EVIHVVEY
+254 EVVHVVEY
-262 INRLIKAGKI
+262 LDRLIKKGKI
-272 KLTRSVP
+272 RLTKSVP
-279 LTVTYHDPCHLGRL
+279 LRVTYHDPCHLGRL

-300 QGRRE
+300 QGKRV
-305 KKYGQIPV
+305 KIYGQIPV
-313 WKPSRPRNT
+313 WKPPRPRYN

-366 PDFAAWT
+366 PDFATWT
-373 AAERLTEAKA
+373 AAQRLAEAKA

-390 SACPWCERSFAD
+390 TACPWCERNLVDTAKGQD
-402 TVKNQD
+402 RTVK
-408 EKIEVYD
+408 VYD
-415 IIDLVQMA
+415 VIDLVHMA

>member
-39 IEYCNFQAYSLGGRL
+39 IEYCSFQAYSLGGRL
-54 SIGLS
+54 AVGLS
-59 LLEGRIGYNDE
+59 LLEGRIGYNDQ
-70 LKDIV
+70 LKDII
-75 WKCQMGGACDVS
+75 WKCQLDGACDVS

-99 VMREMRFK
+99 AMREMRFK
-107 LVEDGQTLPQHKPYI
+107 LVEDGQTLLQHKPYI

-129 NMMMEPR
+129 NMMMAPR
-136 VNRGKWADGLDVKN
+136 LNRGKWADGLDVKN
-150 LANEKAAVVFHAGC
+150 ISKEKAAVVFHAGC
-164 RYSYDKGLQK
+164 RYSYDSALQK
-174 TARTAVMMLGDA
+174 SARTAATILRDA
-186 GVDIGIMGEN
+186 GVDLGIMGEN

-201 GRVYQWGYRKE
+201 GRAYQWGYHKA
-212 LNGFARKNARVW
+212 LSGFANKKAQAW
-224 ADAGV
+224 SDAGV

-246 YPEIGFTF
+246 YPEMGFTF
-254 EVIHVVEY
+254 EVVHVVEY
-262 INRLIKAGKI
+262 IERLIREGKI
-272 KLTRSVP
+272 KLTKSVP
-279 LTVTYHDPCHLGRL
+279 LTITYHDPCHLGRL

-300 QGRRE
+300 QGRKE
-305 KKYGQIPV
+305 KIYGQIPV
-313 WKPSRPRNT
+313 WKPSRPRYT
-322 GAWGVYDAPRNVLKS
+322 GAWGVYDAPRNILNS
-337 IPGLA
+337 ISGLA

-373 AAERLTEAKA
+373 ATERLAEAKA

-390 SACPWCERSFAD
+390 SACPWCERNFTDA
-402 TVKNQD
+402 VKSQD
-408 EKIEVYD
+408 ENIKVYD
-415 IIDLVQMA
+415 IVDLVQMA

>member
-1 MALEDYRDDC
+1 VALEDYREDC

-39 IEYCNFQAYSLGGRL
+39 IEYCGFQAYSLGGRL
-54 SIGLS
+54 SVGLS
-59 LLEGRIGYNDE
+59 LLEGRIGYNEE
-70 LKDIV
+70 LKNIV
-75 WKCQMGGACDVS
+75 WECQLDGACDVS

-99 VMREMRFK
+99 AMREMRFK
-107 LVEDGQTLPQHKPYI
+107 LVEDGQTLTQHKPYI
-122 ENLHKEE
+122 DSLHKEK
-129 NMMMEPR
+129 NMMIAPR
-136 VNRGKWADGLDVKN
+136 AKRGKWADGLDVKN
-150 LANEKAAVVFHAGC
+150 LTKEKAAVVFHTGC

-174 TARTAVMMLGDA
+174 KARIAVTMLRDA

-201 GRVYQWGYRKE
+201 GRAYQWGYRKE
-212 LNGFARKNARVW
+212 LNAFARRNAEAW
-224 ADAGV
+224 TAAGV

-240 HTFKRL
+240 YTFRRL

-254 EVIHVVEY
+254 EIVHVSEY
-262 INRLIKAGKI
+262 IERLIKKGKI
-272 KLTRSVP
+272 KLSKNVP

-300 QGRRE
+300 QGTKE
-305 KKYGQIPV
+305 KIYGQIPV
-313 WKPSRPRNT
+313 WKPSRPRYT

-337 IPGLA
+337 ISGLT
-342 LVEMERIREY
+342 LVEMERTREY

-366 PDFAAWT
+366 PDFATWT
-373 AAERLTEAKA
+373 AVERLTEARA

-390 SACPWCERSFAD
+390 TACPWCERNFTN
-402 TVKNQD
+402 TVKSQD
-408 EKIEVYD
+408 EKMQVYD
-415 IIDLVQMA
+415 IIDLIQMA

>member
-39 IEYCNFQAYSLGGRL
+39 IEYCGFQAYSLGGRL
-54 SIGLS
+54 SVALS

-70 LKDIV
+70 LKNIV
-75 WKCQMGGACDVS
+75 WECQLDGACDVS

-107 LVEDGQTLPQHKPYI
+107 LVEEGQTLPQHKPYI
-122 ENLHKEE
+122 DSLRKEK
-129 NMMMEPR
+129 NMMLKPR
-136 VNRGKWADGLDVKN
+136 GDRGKWAEGLDVKQ
-150 LANEKAAVVFHAGC
+150 LTEEKATVVFHAGC
-164 RYSYDKGLQK
+164 RYSYDRGLQK
-174 TARTAVMMLGDA
+174 RARTAVTLVRDA

-201 GRVYQWGYRKE
+201 GRAYQWGYRNE
-212 LNGFARKNARVW
+212 LNALAKKNARAW
-224 ADAGV
+224 TAAGV
-229 KTVVTPCAECY
+229 KTVVTTCAEGY
-240 HTFKRL
+240 YTFKRL
-246 YPEIGFTF
+246 YPELGFTF
-254 EVIHVVEY
+254 EVLHVSEY
-262 INRLIKAGKI
+262 IERLIKKGKI
-272 KLTRSVP
+272 KPKRNVP

-300 QGRRE
+300 QGKRD
-305 KKYGQIPV
+305 KIYGQVPV
-313 WKPSRPRNT
+313 WKPSRPRYT
-322 GAWGVYDAPRNVLKS
+322 GAFGVYDAPRNVLKS
-337 IPGLA
+337 IPGVT

-373 AAERLTEAKA
+373 AADRLAEAKA
-383 TGAEAIV
+383 TGAEALV
-390 SACPWCERSFAD
+390 SACPWCETNLAD
-402 TVKNQD
+402 TVKD
-408 EKIEVYD
+408 RDGKIKVYD
-415 IIDLVQMA
+415 IVDVVRMA